1 MKQDVLS
8 VRDVKILEILEAQGA
23 PSYRRGQV
31 LDAIYRVN
39 TIKLFSQIPNIP
51 RDLRQKLST
60 TLGDSILTLDLAK
73 AQVSDTTEKVLFKTR
88 DNLFIETVKMQY
100 ESGRTT
106 YCVSLQV
113 GCAMGCAFCATGKS
127 GFTRNLVVEEI
138 VDQVLFFK
146 KRGDPIDNIV
156 FMGMGEPLANPATFE
171 ALNIF
176 TDPHKF
182 GIGQRHISVSTVG
195 LVPGI
200 RRMTE
205 EHPQINLAFSLHS
218 PYETERRQ
226 LMPISKTFPI
236 QDVMSALRT
245 HILRTHRKVLIAYIL
260 LKDVNDSVDHARALA
275 DLLNSH
281 EDVKGLFHVNLIN
294 MHEVA
299 GIQFKR
305 TSSERLEAF
314 RAILHKWGI
323 RTTVRQDFGEDI
335 DAACGQLRGKR

>member
-1 MKQDVLS
+1 MS
-8 VRDVKILEILEAQGA
+8 IRDAKISEILEARGE
-23 PSYRRGQV
+23 PSYRNKQI
-31 LDAIYRVN
+31 LDAIYRVDN
-39 TIKLFSQIPNIP
+39 LKLFSQIPNIP
-51 RDLRQKLST
+51 KDLRQELVE
-60 TLGDSILTLDLAK
+60 TLGDSILTLELVDS
-73 AQVSDTTEKVLFKTR
+73 QVADTTEKVLFKTR

-127 GFTRNLVVEEI
+127 GFTRNLAVEEI

-171 ALNIF
+171 ALDLF

-200 RRMTE
+200 KRMTE

-218 PYETERRQ
+218 PHELERRK

-236 QDVMSALRT
+236 QEVMGALRD
-245 HILRTHRKVLIAYIL
+245 HILKTNRKVLIAYIL
-260 LKDVNDSVDHARALA
+260 LRDVNDSVDHARALA
-275 DLLNSH
+275 ELLNSY
-281 EDVKGLFHVNLIN
+281 EVVRGLFHVNLIN
-294 MHEVA
+294 MHEVD
-299 GIQFKR
+299 GIPFKR
-305 TSSERLEAF
+305 TSLERLEAF
-314 RAILHKWGI
+314 RAVLHKHGI

-335 DAACGQLRGKR
+335 DAACGQLRGKH